1 MLVLNVCSLLKGVV
15 EGEYARGLINHRLSR
30 LYRDLRRLCLLD
42 KAISKL
48 VGDSGIYVSELPE
61 DIMSRFKAL
70 VLGGLGGYDVRSSLA
85 YLARV
90 LFGLKVVDRFGKVY
104 GIDELIKYLRS
115 GEVIDLRVI
124 KEGGVCTW
132 LCNYLP
138 KVIKDF
144 INHVRSSLCINS
156 IFNPYMKCKE
166 LSYAEAIKVI
176 KESIPEPGE
185 EAKSLSKYLLRLRE
199 SVANVLPGIDE
210 FLTYSTIM
218 KFTPIAII
226 REYVSEC
233 FSVKGRELISKVK
246 EVLRPASPAIM
257 DLSKCTIYS
266 SIDEVPPKDV
276 LKSNYLIT
284 TYRRVIKKE
293 VRIEGNYDIV
303 SEEVIN
309 SPTYALLTALTSDW
323 VELEDIVYGTNVVA
337 RLLQRFIEDN
347 IPKEVLN
354 DPLIR
359 RLLEEVLRLGEVK
372 VVSELGKDRF
382 GLGDIA
388 LIMKAS
394 PLVTSGLLEVST
406 GWDGVKFGNVI
417 INRYSVR
424 FRASRVAMKL
434 GMISELLLRS

>member
-1 MLVLNVCSLLKGVV
+1 MLVLNVCSLLKGVI
-15 EGEYARGLINHRLSR
+15 EGEYAKALINHRLSR

-42 KAISKL
+42 AAISKL
-48 VGDSGIYVSELPE
+48 VSNGVYVSELPN
-61 DIMSRFKAL
+61 DVMSRFKAL
-70 VLGGLGGYDVRSSLA
+70 ALGGLGSYDVRSSLA

-90 LFGLKVVDRFGKVY
+90 LFGIKVVDRFGRVY

-124 KEGGVCTW
+124 KEGGVCSW
-132 LCNYLP
+132 LCNYLL

-144 INHVRSSLCINS
+144 INHLRNSLPINS
-156 IFNPYMKCKE
+156 VFNPPMKFRE
-166 LSYAEAIKVI
+166 LSYAEAIKII
-176 KESIPEPGE
+176 KDSIPEPGE

-199 SVANVLPGIDE
+199 SVVNALPGIDE
-210 FLTYSTIM
+210 FLTYSTLM
-218 KFTPIAII
+218 KFTPLALI

-233 FSVKGRELISKVK
+233 FSVRGRELVSMVR

-257 DLSKCTIYS
+257 DLSRCIIYL
-266 SIDEVPPKDV
+266 SIDEVPPKDI

-303 SEEVIN
+303 GEEVIN

-323 VELEDIVYGTNVVA
+323 VELEDIVYGTNVA
-337 RLLQRFIEDN
+337 AKLLQRFIESN

-354 DPLIR
+354 YPLIR
-359 RLLEEVLRLGEVK
+359 RLLEGIIKLGEVK
-372 VVSELGKDRF
+372 VVSEPGKDRF
-382 GLGDIA
+382 RVSDA
-388 LIMKAS
+388 VLIMKAS

-406 GWDGVKFGNVI
+406 GWDGVKFGNAV

-434 GMISELLLRS
+434 GMISELLLKS